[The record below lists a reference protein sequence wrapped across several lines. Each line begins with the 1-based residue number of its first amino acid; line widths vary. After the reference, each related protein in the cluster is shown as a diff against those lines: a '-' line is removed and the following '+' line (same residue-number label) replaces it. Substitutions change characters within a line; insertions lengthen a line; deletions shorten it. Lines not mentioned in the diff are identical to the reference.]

1 MSDTSI
7 TERQQ
12 HWLDHIEAAE
22 AFDGSI
28 ADKAGDD
35 RSDTGSFAVLRGE
48 TSAKSPLPNLSHAA
62 VEPGLKHGGS
72 WKYRRSVRVCCFA
85 HAIRRSNGTELG
97 VPKRMI
103 VEIEDKRVL
112 FLGFWQQPRIHL

>member
-1 MSDTSI
+1 MSDTPI

-28 ADKAGDD
+28 ADKAGDG

-48 TSAKSPLPNLSHAA
+48 TSAKSPLPNLSMQPWSLGSSTAA
-62 VEPGLKHGGS
+62 RGNAGGQFEYVVS
-72 WKYRRSVRVCCFA
+72 LMQSAGVTAPSLECQ
-85 HAIRRSNGTELG
+85 NG
-97 VPKRMI
+97 
-103 VEIEDKRVL
+103 
-112 FLGFWQQPRIHL
+112 